1 MLWLIVVASLCG
13 VVYLSYMRKR
23 VCTYAVQLPFL
34 SKMRGGLMPLPFRIM
49 LFGIEILAVFFFSLL
64 VLYCIAGSGPLKGTY
79 AAFFDFPQRSTDLSR
94 KIFFV
99 LDRSGSMAEPM
110 PGSTDTPKMTV
121 AKDGI
126 FASIKHLDEK
136 GGGKDLLGL
145 ATFARAER
153 VVAPLTKDR
162 GFFSEVLAS
171 VLPETI
177 EALNGTAIGYAIF
190 KATALIVACSDI
202 GSSEKFSS
210 EPTTVDSTI
219 IVLTDGL
226 EEPHPADLSHPY
238 RSMRSIQALRVAKD
252 NHVCVHYINVDKTSY
267 QRMAADERDRLI
279 EAIEATGGSYHEA
292 MSKAQVSDTLKAII
306 VGKSAEKVTSEFD
319 NNGVVIVFL
328 LTMTM
333 FMLFVGRGMETIVL
347 RVAR

>member
-1 MLWLIVVASLCG
+1 MVWLIVVAFLCG
-13 VVYLSYMRKR
+13 VVYLSYMRTR
-23 VCTYAVQLPFL
+23 ICTYAVQLPFL
-34 SKMRGGLMPLPFRIM
+34 SKMRGGFLPRSFRIM
-49 LFGIEILAVFFFSLL
+49 LFGAEILAVLFFSLL

-79 AAFFDFPQRSTDLSR
+79 VAFFDFPQSSTDFSR

-121 AKDGI
+121 VKDGI
-126 FASIKHLDEK
+126 FASIKYLDEE

-190 KATALIVACSDI
+190 KAAALIVACSDI
-202 GSSEKFSS
+202 GSSEKYSS
-210 EPTTVDSTI
+210 EPTVDSTI

-226 EEPHPADLSHPY
+226 EEPHPADHSHPY
-238 RSMRSIQALRVAKD
+238 RSMRSIQALSVAKD

-306 VGKSAEKVTSEFD
+306 IGKSTEKVTSEFD
-319 NNGVVIVFL
+319 NNGLVIVFL